1 MRPTPRCSAAAASTA
16 PSTAPAAPRS
26 WPSAARAA
34 GGCRPASSSTPSDR
48 STATAGT
55 GSRSCSRAPTA
66 GASRSR
72 SSTASGRSRFRPSRP
87 APIAS
92 RSPRPLPSPSARSRA
107 SSRHTRG
114 CSRWYASPSS
124 ATRTWPPTRR
134 PSRRCP
140 ARRREARRLA
150 TPVPAWQRGE
160 GRRAGAAER
169 ERTAMRRVLVALV
182 LLGIVLGR
190 PAPLR
195 AHNAAAELGLA
206 VGAAAGNLVYLPVK
220 GIVALGGLVLGGVTG
235 ALTGGDVRAAYAIWV
250 PAASGTYLLTPAK
263 LEGTEPI
270 EFFGSDYAD
279 QPSTIASAVEG
290 GGIYDIQYQ

>member
-1 MRPTPRCSAAAASTA
+1 
-16 PSTAPAAPRS
+16 
-26 WPSAARAA
+26 
-34 GGCRPASSSTPSDR
+34 
-48 STATAGT
+48 
-55 GSRSCSRAPTA
+55 
-66 GASRSR
+66 
-72 SSTASGRSRFRPSRP
+72 
-87 APIAS
+87 
-92 RSPRPLPSPSARSRA
+92 
-107 SSRHTRG
+107 
-114 CSRWYASPSS
+114 
-124 ATRTWPPTRR
+124 
-134 PSRRCP
+134 
-140 ARRREARRLA
+140 
-150 TPVPAWQRGE
+150 
-160 GRRAGAAER
+160 
-169 ERTAMRRVLVALV
+169 MRRVLVALV

-279 QPSTIASAVEG
+279 QPSTAATAVEG
-290 GGIYDIQYQ
+290 GGIYDIQYQYSR